1 MKEIKNMATN
11 QAQSIDLL
19 LEKNLL
25 TPDQAS
31 SLKQEAEKTGS
42 DIFSLMTESQILTA
56 EKIVEARSII
66 QNVPYIDLSDKKI
79 DHDILE
85 IIPHEIAETYRLCP
99 FSKEEDQVNVAM
111 INPSDYKSIETLDFI
126 SHQKSLKFKY
136 YITSES
142 SLKSV
147 LRQYEDMSQEVE
159 KALLSQE
166 EELLPEDK
174 KLLGDE
180 EPEEEFVKTAPVSK
194 MVSVILRD
202 AIEGSASDIHIEPI
216 GENTRVRFRLDGV
229 LHTSLLLPKRV
240 HPQIVARIK
249 VLANMKLDETR
260 MPQDGRFKI
269 KFENRDIEFRVSSLP
284 LLENEKIVMRILD
297 TSKGKTDLG
306 ELGFSDHNLEIIE
319 QAIKSPHGMI
329 LVTGPTGSG
338 KSTTLYSLI
347 SMLNKEG
354 INIVTLEDPVEYNV
368 PGVGQAQIRPEVGL
382 TFATGLRSILR
393 QDPDIIMVGEI
404 RDSETAELAVHAALT
419 GHMVLSTLHTNDAFG
434 AIPRL
439 VDMKVEPF
447 LISSSLNMVIA
458 QRLIRKICSDCKQEI
473 EVPEN
478 MREEILN
485 ELQNIPEISMPKDI
499 NINGPL
505 KIFKGKGCS
514 HCDQTG
520 YQGRVAII
528 EVLVVT
534 ERLEQ
539 IIAEGKSG
547 DLNLVEEEFK
557 KQGMLTLKQ
566 DGIIKGLRGITSIEE
581 VFSATKE

>member
-1 MKEIKNMATN
+1 MEAN

-19 LEKNLL
+19 LEKGFL
-25 TPDQAS
+25 TPEQAS
-31 SLKQEAEKTGS
+31 ALKQEAEKTGA
-42 DIFSLMTESQILTA
+42 DIFSLLAKDQILTP
-56 EKIVEARSII
+56 EKIVEARSAMGDT
-66 QNVPYIDLSDKKI
+66 PYIDLSDKKI
-79 DHDILE
+79 ELNVLE

-99 FSKEEDQVNVAM
+99 FKKDGEQVSVAM
-111 INPSDYKSIETLDFI
+111 VNPGDYKSIETLDFI
-126 SHQKSLKFKY
+126 SHQKNFKFKY
-136 YITSES
+136 YITSET

-147 LRQYEDMSQEVE
+147 LRQYENMTQEVE

-174 KLLGDE
+174 KFLGDE
-180 EPEEEFVKTAPVSK
+180 KPEEEFVKTAPVSK

-202 AIEGSASDIHIEPI
+202 AIEGGASDIHIEPI
-216 GENTRVRFRLDGV
+216 GDNTRVRFRLDGV

-240 HPQIVARIK
+240 HTQIVARIK

-269 KFENRDIEFRVSSLP
+269 KFENRDIEFRVSTLP
-284 LLENEKIVMRILD
+284 LLENEKVVMRILD
-297 TSKGKTDLG
+297 TSKGKTDLT
-306 ELGFSDHNLEIIE
+306 ELGFSDHNLEVIE
-319 QAIKSPHGMI
+319 KAIKSPHGMI

-458 QRLIRKICSDCKQEI
+458 QRLIRKICTDCKQEMEI
-473 EVPEN
+473 PEN
-478 MREEILN
+478 MKEEIVR
-485 ELQNIPEISMPKDI
+485 ELQSIPESSLPSDI
-499 NINGPL
+499 DINGPL
-505 KIFKGKGCS
+505 KIWKGKGCS
-514 HCDQTG
+514 HCDHTG

-528 EVLVVT
+528 EALLIT
-534 ERLEQ
+534 EQMEQ
-539 IIAEGKSG
+539 IVAEGKSG
-547 DLNLVEEEFK
+547 DLSLVEEEFK

-581 VFSATKE
+581 VFSSTKE